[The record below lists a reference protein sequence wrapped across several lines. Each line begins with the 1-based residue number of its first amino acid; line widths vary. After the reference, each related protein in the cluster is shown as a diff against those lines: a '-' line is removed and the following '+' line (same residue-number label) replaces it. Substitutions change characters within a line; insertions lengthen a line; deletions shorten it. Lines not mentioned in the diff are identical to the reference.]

1 MKEIDKI
8 NAESA
13 ELAERLVEMCVGRGL
28 KIASAESCTG
38 GLISAR
44 ITSVSGSSAVI
55 ECGICSYSNRIKQE
69 ILGVSEKTLESF
81 SEYSAECAK
90 EMAEGAVRVSSADI
104 AVSTTGVAGPSG
116 GTEEHPVGE
125 VYIGICSDGSVS
137 AKRFLFSGD
146 RELIRAMT
154 VLEALKQLFH
164 SVNDYNSHDK
174 A

>member
-1 MKEIDKI
+1 MREIDKI
-8 NAESA
+8 NDESTR
-13 ELAERLVEMCVGRGL
+13 LAKELVEICTGKGL
-28 KIASAESCTG
+28 KVAAAESCTG
-38 GLISAR
+38 GLISAC

-55 ECGICSYSNRIKQE
+55 ECGICSYSNRIKRE
-69 ILGVSEKTLESF
+69 LLGVSEKTLECF

-90 EMAEGAVRVSSADI
+90 EMAEGAARVSDADI
-104 AVSTTGVAGPSG
+104 AVSTTGVAGPTG

-154 VLEALKQLFH
+154 VLEALKQLFN
-164 SVNDYNSHDK
+164 SANDYNSHDK